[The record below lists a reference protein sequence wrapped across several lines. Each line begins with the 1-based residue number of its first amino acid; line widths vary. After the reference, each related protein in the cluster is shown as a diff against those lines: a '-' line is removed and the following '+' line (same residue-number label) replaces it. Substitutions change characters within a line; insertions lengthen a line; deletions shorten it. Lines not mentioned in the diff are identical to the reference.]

1 MRQRQQQQKMH
12 PLYKYIRTIDV
23 DDDKFLLG
31 TRFCQCEFSMRIFVV
46 SFYYFMNDCNGQR
59 VNTFVQQQKIE
70 IKSIEDSLMCSGKA
84 GASLPCIFFVLHLCY
99 HEHEK

>member
-1 MRQRQQQQKMH
+1 
-12 PLYKYIRTIDV
+12 
-23 DDDKFLLG
+23 
-31 TRFCQCEFSMRIFVV
+31 
-46 SFYYFMNDCNGQR
+46 MNGCNGQH

-99 HEHEK
+99 HEHEKWKEIQKKNIAKNNESGG